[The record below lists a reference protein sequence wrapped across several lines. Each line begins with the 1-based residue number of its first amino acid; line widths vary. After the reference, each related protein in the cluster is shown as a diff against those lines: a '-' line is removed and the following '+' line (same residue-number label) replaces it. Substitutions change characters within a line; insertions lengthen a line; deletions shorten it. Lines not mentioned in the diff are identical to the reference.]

1 MNRAAFMKWLK
12 DTLIR
17 AIKTTAQTVLAAI
30 GTSSVVLT
38 EFDWGFV
45 LMTAGMAG
53 LISLLMSLERLPE
66 GDNLK
71 IVKSESVTT
80 ETNPEAN
87 KGEKT

>member
-1 MNRAAFMKWLK
+1 
-12 DTLIR
+12 
-17 AIKTTAQTVLAAI
+17 
-30 GTSSVVLT
+30 
-38 EFDWGFV
+38 
-45 LMTAGMAG
+45 MTAGMAG

-80 ETNPEAN
+80 EINPEAN